1 MKFRCVLVTVSDM
14 ERSREFYEKVLGQK
28 VRYDFGENIEFHGG
42 FAIHLRSHFQQ
53 LIDNNEIKTGANNFE
68 LYFEQDD
75 LQKMEAELNNCGV
88 KFVHK
93 LREQPWRQKVM
104 RFYDP
109 DGNLI
114 EIGESLAYLSYRLH
128 RDGIGLEEVARI
140 TNMTVEFVKKSVGE
154 FEQY

>member
-14 ERSREFYEKVLGQK
+14 ERAREFYEQVLGQRI
-28 VRYDFGENIEFHGG
+28 RYDFGENIEFQGG

-53 LIDNNEIKTGANNFE
+53 LIDNNEIKVGVNNFE

-75 LQKMEAELNNCGV
+75 LQKMEEKLNNWGV

-93 LREQPWRQKVM
+93 AREQPWRQQVM

-109 DGNLI
+109 DGNMI
-114 EIGESLAYLSYRLH
+114 EVGESLEYLSYRLH
-128 RDGIGLEEVARI
+128 REGIGVEEVSRI
-140 TNMTVEFVKKSVGE
+140 TNMTVEFVKKAIGR
-154 FEQY
+154 FEHY